1 MLSRLRKRI
10 TIAVPL
16 SLRRREGQP
25 PHCVSRRRKKLKPP
39 KITKE
44 HGEKL
49 GHRNEITKKLYQRW
63 GEDAHNKQHKVDKM
77 KLNCRIVK
85 SSAKFIAR
93 HEKILTGEMG
103 KKVS

>member
-1 MLSRLRKRI
+1 M
-10 TIAVPL
+10 
-16 SLRRREGQP
+16 
-25 PHCVSRRRKKLKPP
+25 PP

-49 GHRNEITKKLYQRW
+49 GHKKLNQSW
-63 GEDAHNKQHKVDKM
+63 GEDAHNKQHKVDEM

-93 HEKILTGEMG
+93 HDKN
-103 KKVS
+103 SHR